1 MGKKLCHISRMS
13 FLFLFLYFDV
23 TVSNFRVNGTVYL
36 GIEDRTCRNPFA
48 SSYFLVSEIE

>member
-1 MGKKLCHISRMS
+1 MS

-23 TVSNFRVNGTVYL
+23 TVSNFRVNGTVYMYL
-36 GIEDRTCRNPFA
+36 GIEDRTCINPFA